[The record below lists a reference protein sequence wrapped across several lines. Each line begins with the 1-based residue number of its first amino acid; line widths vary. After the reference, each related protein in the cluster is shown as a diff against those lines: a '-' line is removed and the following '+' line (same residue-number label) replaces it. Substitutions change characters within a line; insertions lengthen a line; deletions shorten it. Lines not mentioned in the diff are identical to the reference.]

1 MMIQPSLLRIN
12 ATKLMHNTKQVEEIV
27 YLDASIIE
35 LHNLA
40 RKLELNL
47 LTKVLSAK
55 TRALADELSE
65 LKRTSSYGP
74 KSNL

>member
-1 MMIQPSLLRIN
+1 MQEYLIMQPCLKRIDS
-12 ATKLMHNTKQVEEIV
+12 TKLIHKTKQVEEIV
-27 YLDASIIE
+27 NFDASIIE

-47 LTKVLSAK
+47 LTKVVGTK

-65 LKRTSSYGP
+65 LKQTSS
-74 KSNL
+74 SDF